1 MKIVKEENAEK
12 FKYADTSSVLEY
24 GFALNEKSMDFCIN
38 KITGRY
44 PMEGYCSNLEVEELC
59 YILEGKGTIYK
70 RDSEPIDFIN

>member
-1 MKIVKEENAEK
+1 MKIIKEENAEK
-12 FKYADTSSVLEY
+12 FNYADTSSILEY
-24 GFALNEKSMDFCIN
+24 SIALNEKNIDFCIN

-70 RDSEPIDFIN
+70 RDSKPIDF